1 MTIHVGID
9 GLGRHGDECD
19 SGKRLLVLTAHTARQ
34 RP

>member
-9 GLGRHGDECD
+9 RLGRHGDECG
-19 SGKRLLVLTAHTARQ
+19 SGKRLPVLAAHTARQ